1 MFGRGR
7 TKGSKNKKGTRKSK
21 RSACAGHI
29 QMACNRMPS
38 CKYVYGKKRQ
48 FCRKSKNR
56 RTKGLRNLSSLSA
69 SY

>member
-48 FCRKSKNR
+48 FCRKSKNV
-56 RTKGLRNLSSLSA
+56 
-69 SY
+69 